1 MPSFDIVS
9 EPNKVEVKNAVDQTS
24 KEIGTRFDFKGS
36 DARVEY
42 NEKES
47 TLTLYADND
56 FQLEQVKDVLI
67 LKLAKRQVDVRFLD
81 YQNIEKIGGDKRKQI
96 AKLQEGLSTE
106 LSKKIIK
113 YIKDSKIKVQASIQ
127 GESVRVTGAKRDDL
141 QTAMA
146 LLKKDITDMPL
157 EFNNFRN

>member
-9 EPNKVEVKNAVDQTS
+9 EPNKVEVRNAVDQAN
-24 KEIGTRFDFKGS
+24 KEISTRFDFKGS

-47 TLTLYADND
+47 ALTLYADND
-56 FQLEQVKDVLI
+56 FQLEQVKDVLL

-81 YQNIEKIGGDKRKQI
+81 YQNVEKMSADKRKQV
-96 AKLQEGLSTE
+96 AKLREGLSTE
-106 LSKKIIK
+106 LCKKIVK
-113 YIKDSKIKVQASIQ
+113 YVKDSKIKVQASIQ
-127 GESVRVTGAKRDDL
+127 GESVRVTGTKRDDL
-141 QTAMA
+141 QTAIG

>member
-9 EPNKVEVKNAVDQTS
+9 EPNKVEVKNAVDQTT

-36 DARVEY
+36 EARVEY

-56 FQLEQVKDVLI
+56 FQLEQVKDVLL

-81 YQNIEKIGGDKRKQI
+81 YQSVEKISGDKRKQV

-113 YIKDSKIKVQASIQ
+113 YVKESKIKVQASIQ